1 MDDGKSY
8 LSGPRESEKARR
20 KEGEVVRSGL
30 QRRSDVPEDNHSL
43 MKNLGGGGGG
53 GGKSP
58 HFSPALR
65 SNDLKPAVPPPLSPS
80 PTTPLPLTPH
90 PHCNAHC
97 ACDVIPRFFVMRDG
111 HVIICQR
118 SDLLRK
124 ADHQQSFP
132 WSSNV

>member
-20 KEGEVVRSGL
+20 KEGEVVRSGH
-30 QRRSDVPEDNHSL
+30 QRSSDVPEDNRSL
-43 MKNLGGGGGG
+43 MKNLGRGRGGGGG
-53 GGKSP
+53 ESH

-65 SNDLKPAVPPPLSPS
+65 TNDLKPAVPPPLPS
-80 PTTPLPLTPH
+80 RPPLPPPLPIAMPIVPVTSF
-90 PHCNAHC
+90 
-97 ACDVIPRFFVMRDG
+97 PRFFVMRDG

-118 SDLLRK
+118 SDLLWK

-132 WSSNV
+132 WFSTF